1 MITKIYGVNVA
12 VADLEAAT
20 RKYEA
25 FFNVKARPIGE
36 KFFAVPGLDGN
47 EIKVGDFCINLI
59 ASKEEGTS
67 IAKFVEKKGEG
78 LFLLSVEVDN
88 YGEDAAEMKGKGVKF
103 LMEEPIDAAMGLVN
117 FVHPKSMAGVQI
129 EVFQPSREML
139 ER

>member
-12 VADLEAAT
+12 VADLQAAT
-20 RKYEA
+20 EKYET
-25 FFNVKARPIGE
+25 FFNVKARPIGD

-67 IAKFVEKKGEG
+67 IGRFIEKKGEG

-88 YGEDAAEMKGKGVKF
+88 FDKDAAELKGKGVKF
-103 LMEEPIDAAMGLVN
+103 LMEDHIDAAMGIVN

-129 EVFQPSREML
+129 ELVQPSREML